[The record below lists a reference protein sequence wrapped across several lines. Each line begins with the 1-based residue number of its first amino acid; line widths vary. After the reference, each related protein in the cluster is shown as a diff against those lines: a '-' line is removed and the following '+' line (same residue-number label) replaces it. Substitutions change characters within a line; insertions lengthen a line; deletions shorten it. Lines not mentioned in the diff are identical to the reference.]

1 MKTKIITL
9 GILLVNIL
17 LNAQKVEIQNDDVL
31 LDGKA
36 ILKSE
41 KINARQYSFYAL
53 NGDEI
58 LMYKIFD
65 NETPQYT
72 EDDYYV
78 LNFIEQKK
86 KLQSTDFSKV
96 VVGLGMNSRKCM
108 EKMTTWLLKEKVI
121 TPEGKINPDKLDVL
135 IDKYDEKILERT
147 YR

>member
-1 MKTKIITL
+1 MRTKIITL
-9 GILLVNIL
+9 GVLLANIL
-17 LNAQKVEIQNDDVL
+17 LNAQKVEIKNEDVL
-31 LDGKA
+31 LDGNA
-36 ILKSE
+36 ILKAE
-41 KINARQYSFYAL
+41 KINVGQYSFYAL

-58 LMYKIFD
+58 LMFKIFD
-65 NETPQYT
+65 NETPQYNQ
-72 EDDYYV
+72 DDYYV

-96 VVGLGMNSRKCM
+96 VVGLGMNSRKSM

-121 TPEGKINPDKLDVL
+121 TPEGKINPDRLDVL